1 MNKDDY
7 IRELD
12 NITAPEG
19 LKAKIKSAHT
29 AKKKSSVPKR
39 IIAVAACLV
48 VVAVAVF
55 NLIPSI
61 NGVTKNSASSLFN
74 SRNDEAVA
82 DDNGAYIS
90 ESSASGSTAQSTG
103 IDITGAVAAKQST
116 AVQSAGGKA
125 DMVSPYKT
133 DKDKIAVSRVCVI
146 RGKVESTQYVLDGST
161 VLTKS
166 KVIIEESFKGELK
179 AGDEIYV
186 RELGGF
192 VPSDVLNDAISKE
205 KFGISGNTDSDLQI
219 VDVRIE
225 NFKVMEK
232 DEEVILFI
240 IPIDNASDEFDGCY
254 DLLRLWQGKLLFDS
268 SCGAYVPYVPEYELS
283 SDIKDD
289 SAKIRIKCNGQNP
302 DGVQARIYTLDEFR
316 EFINQNK

>member
-12 NITAPEG
+12 NITAPEV

-29 AKKKSSVPKR
+29 AKKKSSMPKR
-39 IIAVAACLV
+39 IIAVAACAAV
-48 VVAVAVF
+48 VVIAAFGIYPSVTQKKADNCTDYLYSAEKVADE
-55 NLIPSI
+55 IE
-61 NGVTKNSASSLFN
+61 NSASS
-74 SRNDEAVA
+74 
-82 DDNGAYIS
+82 
-90 ESSASGSTAQSTG
+90 STAQSTG
-103 IDITGAVAAKQST
+103 VDITGAVAAKQST

-133 DKDKIAVSRVCVI
+133 DKDKLAVSGVCVI

-179 AGDEIYV
+179 SGDEIYV

-205 KFGISGNTDSDLQI
+205 KFGISGNSDSDSQMI
-219 VDVRIE
+219 DVRIE

-240 IPIDNASDEFDGCY
+240 VPIKNASDEFDGCY

-289 SAKIRIKCNGQNP
+289 SAKIKIINNGQNP

>member
-12 NITAPEG
+12 NITASDE
-19 LKAKIKSAHT
+19 LKAKIKSAQQT
-29 AKKKSSVPKR
+29 KKKSSVPKHIR
-39 IIAVAACLV
+39 IIAVAACMV
-48 VVAVAVF
+48 VVAVAAV
-55 NLIPSI
+55 NLIPGIS
-61 NGVTKNSASSLFN
+61 GVSKYGSSSLFD
-74 SRNDEAVA
+74 SKDEEAVA
-82 DDNGAYIS
+82 EETCYD
-90 ESSASGSTAQSTG
+90 SSASGSTAQPNG
-103 IDITGAVAAKQST
+103 VDITGAVAAKQKSAT
-116 AVQSAGGKA
+116 QSQSGIA

-133 DKDKIAVSRVCVI
+133 DKDKLAVSGVCVI

-166 KVIIEESFKGELK
+166 KVIIEESFKGELQV
-179 AGDEIYV
+179 GEGVYV

-205 KFGISGNTDSDLQI
+205 KFGTSGNAESDSQI
-219 VDVRIE
+219 IDVRIE

-240 IPIDNASDEFDGCY
+240 VPIENASDEFDGCY
-254 DLLRLWQGKLLFDS
+254 DLLRLWQGKLLYDS

-283 SDIKDD
+283 SEIKDD
-289 SAKIRIKCNGQNP
+289 SAKIKIKNYGQSP

-316 EFINQNK
+316 EFINQ